1 MSDPFREGPGAA
13 EARRKRSLAIALGL
27 VGFILLVF
35 AVTLVQFGRNAA
47 AHRTNPP
54 AAEIIQ

>member
-1 MSDPFREGPGAA
+1 MSDPFQEGPSAA
-13 EARRKRSLAIALGL
+13 AARRKRSLAIALGL

-54 AAEIIQ
+54 ASEIIS

>member
-1 MSDPFREGPGAA
+1 MSDPLQEGAA
-13 EARRKRSLAIALGL
+13 AVKARKKRSLAIALGL
-27 VGFILLVF
+27 VAFVALVF

-54 AAEIIQ
+54 AAEILP